1 MTQEPTIDLQR
12 AFYDQRWQ
20 GVRFVRGLKLK
31 RCVAILDAVAS
42 TKLVEPRII
51 ELGCGTGW
59 LTSILGTLG
68 PAVGVDLA
76 DAAIIEAS
84 HRYPH
89 VEFVAADILTWNYPR
104 AAFDM
109 VVSHEV
115 LEHVEQ
121 QQAYLEVAFG
131 LLREGG
137 YLILTTPN
145 KRTFDACAD
154 DESIAG
160 DLQPIEK
167 WVTMGELERMLS
179 GRFSVVRATSIC
191 AGYGTRGMYRIVSSP
206 VVRAALR
213 RLGVGWIFDKMALDL
228 GFGLHILA
236 IARRD

>member
-1 MTQEPTIDLQR
+1 MKEEPTIDLQR
-12 AFYDQRWQ
+12 SFYNERWQ
-20 GVRFVRGLKLK
+20 GFSFIRGLKLK
-31 RCVAILDAVAS
+31 RCVAILDAVAA

-59 LTSILGTLG
+59 LTSVLGSIG

-76 DAAIIEAS
+76 EDAIREAAK
-84 HRYPH
+84 RYPH
-89 VEFVAADILTWNYPR
+89 VEFVAADIVNWEYPR

-121 QQAYLEVAFG
+121 QQAYLEVACG

-137 YLILTTPN
+137 YLVLTTPN
-145 KRTFDACAD
+145 KHTFDALSD
-154 DESIAG
+154 GDSLAG

-167 WVTMGELERMLS
+167 WVTAAELKRML
-179 GRFSVVRATSIC
+179 RAHFSVVRMTSIC
-191 AGYGTRGMYRIVSSP
+191 AGYGSKGMYRVVSSP

-213 RLGVGWIFDKMALDL
+213 RLGVGWIFDKIALEL
-228 GFGLHILA
+228 GFGLHLLA
-236 IARRD
+236 IGRKS